1 MDEDRVEP
9 KAKPELRTV
18 VNSELVVGAEDCVKA
33 KARFKPICCNICEG
47 GYKAAAAQE
56 AMVNVTT

>member
-18 VNSELVVGAEDCVKA
+18 VNSELVVGAE
-33 KARFKPICCNICEG
+33 
-47 GYKAAAAQE
+47 AA
-56 AMVNVTT
+56 